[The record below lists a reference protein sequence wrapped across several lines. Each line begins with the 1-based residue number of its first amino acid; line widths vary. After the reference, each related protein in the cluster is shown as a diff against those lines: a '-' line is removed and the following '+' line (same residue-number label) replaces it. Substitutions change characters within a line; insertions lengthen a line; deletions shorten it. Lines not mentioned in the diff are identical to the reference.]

1 MGACPEEGPVDA
13 YNHGVEMIDLEV
25 SNDEGVEVKD
35 LTVGNDLIIYATC
48 KGRHLVG
55 IKEHTNIFYSWSGT

>member
-1 MGACPEEGPVDA
+1 
-13 YNHGVEMIDLEV
+13 MIDLEV
-25 SNDEGVEVKD
+25 SNDEGVEVID